1 MLFLAKK
8 SLMQIEIRKAQL
20 SDRDAIV
27 GFQIEMAW
35 ETERYKL
42 NLATVIKGVDTVLG
56 NDHLGTYYVAIVK
69 NEVVGSL
76 LTTYEWSDW
85 RNGTVLWIQSVYVDS
100 RYRKQ
105 GIYGT
110 LYSYI
115 KTVVAADESLKG
127 VRLYVDESNKAARE
141 VYTRLGM
148 NGEHYRVFEWMK
160 DADDENL

>member
-1 MLFLAKK
+1 
-8 SLMQIEIRKAQL
+8 MQIEIRKAQL
-20 SDRDAIV
+20 SDRMAIV

-35 ETERYKL
+35 ETERCKL
-42 NLATVIKGVDTVLG
+42 NLATVIKGVDAVLG

-100 RYRKQ
+100 GFRKQ

-110 LYSYI
+110 LYSHI
-115 KTVVAADESLKG
+115 RSLVAADDSLKG

-141 VYTRLGM
+141 VYTHLGM

-160 DADDENL
+160 EAEINI